1 MLNLHAIIDRNLSQK
16 ISLQDLADRIKMK
29 KSNLA
34 TQYKQLTGRTLLEWV
49 TLQRL
54 KKAEE
59 LLLFKNEN
67 HQEIL
72 HQCGFSDSKYFYR
85 YFMEEFKTT
94 PAGWKEQQNLSMER
108 QVEVLDEK
116 EAEFYIQR
124 MIHELSGLK
133 TETELY
139 RKAVLIRQLSQNG
152 LLNREVH
159 IEVDLLHPDNYIE
172 AYGERINA
180 WYGFDLMMNE
190 LNKNSF
196 ELELKIELSRQT
208 NQDEIEEV
216 FTLLNHSAKHFS
228 SKIVKCWSFLVTFH
242 ESEQMKMAKQ
252 VKKRI
257 QTEYPHLECII
268 KCI

>member
-1 MLNLHAIIDRNLSQK
+1 
-16 ISLQDLADRIKMK
+16 
-29 KSNLA
+29 
-34 TQYKQLTGRTLLEWV
+34 
-49 TLQRL
+49 
-54 KKAEE
+54 
-59 LLLFKNEN
+59 
-67 HQEIL
+67 
-72 HQCGFSDSKYFYR
+72 
-85 YFMEEFKTT
+85 MEEFQTT
-94 PAGWKEQQNLSMER
+94 PSGWKEQQNLSMER

-196 ELELKIELSRQT
+196 ELELKIELSRQIT
-208 NQDEIEEV
+208 QDEMEEV
-216 FTLLNHSAKHFS
+216 FTLLNRSAKHFS
-228 SKIVKCWSFLVTFH
+228 SKVVKCWSFVVVFH
-242 ESEQMKMAKQ
+242 ESEQLNFARQ
-252 VKKRI
+252 IQKRI
-257 QTEYPHLECII
+257 QKEYPHLECTI
-268 KCI
+268 KCM